1 MGTNSI
7 GVDNDKDPQVDLPP
21 LVATWVLGIH
31 GLALLIPLTLLIV
44 VEHQSELVAARAD
57 YPDLFPLA
65 VLLMML
71 GSAFEMMQNHADRW
85 YVTPESA
92 SAGGQSSADMLF
104 YSFITLSQAVII
116 IACVGQTV
124 WLSVPALLLAL
135 SQPFFYLSGRFV
147 MLPLAAVGLLSSAVA
162 YVTFGDPVILLQI
175 GMPAVTGFFF
185 GILLSTGNQLMH
197 GLTTLAASFGV
208 VLLAWGIQRS
218 GTLVLD
224 GWLVVVAVV
233 IAVLVL
239 LLGTRR
245 FLRSLKPT
253 PRPSQ

>member
-1 MGTNSI
+1 MSTNTVGI
-7 GVDNDKDPQVDLPP
+7 GNDKDPQVDLPP
-21 LVATWVLGIH
+21 LVATWVLGVH
-31 GLALLIPLTLLIV
+31 GLAILMPLTLLIV
-44 VEHQSELVAARAD
+44 VEQQAEMVAARAD
-57 YPDLFPLA
+57 YPDLFSLA

-104 YSFITLSQAVII
+104 YSFVTLSQAVII
-116 IACVGQTV
+116 IACAGQTA

-135 SQPFFYLSGRFV
+135 SQPFFYYSGRFV
-147 MLPLAAVGLLSSAVA
+147 MLPLAAIGILSGAVA
-162 YVTFGDPVILLQI
+162 YNTFGDPVILLQL
-175 GMPAVTGFFF
+175 GMPAVTVFFF
-185 GILLSTGNQLMH
+185 GILLKTGNQFMH

-224 GWLVVVAVV
+224 GWLVVVA
-233 IAVLVL
+233 IIIGMLVL
-239 LLGTRR
+239 MLGTRR
-245 FLRSLKPT
+245 FLLSLKAT
-253 PRPSQ
+253 PRPSR